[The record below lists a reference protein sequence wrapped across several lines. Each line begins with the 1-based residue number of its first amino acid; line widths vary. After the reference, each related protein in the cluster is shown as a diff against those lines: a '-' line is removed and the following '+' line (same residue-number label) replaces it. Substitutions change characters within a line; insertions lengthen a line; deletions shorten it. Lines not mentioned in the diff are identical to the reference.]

1 MGTVKIKKAMKTF
14 LCLFLILA
22 TAFARRGGGGSKP
35 SPSTA
40 APTTVT
46 TAAPT
51 EPPTETTTGSA
62 SEGLYGASIAA
73 LTSTSDVETSSN
85 CGDDATGY
93 YEEYVTGD
101 ARYVIVSGA
110 PAHDAEYDQAHVNP
124 NARCERW
131 QYVKLPLTWS
141 DSGKVTQQMGATGY
155 VTSGTTTFDARSSP
169 DGNLAAYYEWDSLD
183 PYYGHSDG
191 SKQYHYHAVPNGW
204 SSANDP
210 NACEQIG
217 YMHDG
222 GKLYGF
228 CGDVDSCYVQ
238 NSDGDATN
246 ESDYTYTND
255 ANCQLDECN
264 MYNLNGEMV
273 YVMTPSWPYV
283 PPCMKGTVSKAYGF
297 TP

>member
-1 MGTVKIKKAMKTF
+1 MGTVKIKKAMKTY

-22 TAFARRGGGGSKP
+22 TASARRGGGGGKP

-40 APTTVT
+40 APTE
-46 TAAPT
+46 APT
-51 EPPTETTTGSA
+51 
-62 SEGLYGASIAA
+62 
-73 LTSTSDVETSSN
+73 
-85 CGDDATGY
+85 
-93 YEEYVTGD
+93 
-101 ARYVIVSGA
+101 
-110 PAHDAEYDQAHVNP
+110 
-124 NARCERW
+124 
-131 QYVKLPLTWS
+131 
-141 DSGKVTQQMGATGY
+141 
-155 VTSGTTTFDARSSP
+155 
-169 DGNLAAYYEWDSLD
+169 AAYYEWDSLD
-183 PYYGHSDG
+183 PYFGHSDQ

-210 NACEQIG
+210 AACEHIG

-238 NSDGDATN
+238 TSSGDATN

>member
-14 LCLFLILA
+14 LCLFLLLA
-22 TAFARRGGGGSKP
+22 TASARRGGGGSKP

-51 EPPTETTTGSA
+51 EPPTETTTGSV

-93 YEEYVTGD
+93 YE
-101 ARYVIVSGA
+101 
-110 PAHDAEYDQAHVNP
+110 
-124 NARCERW
+124 
-131 QYVKLPLTWS
+131 
-141 DSGKVTQQMGATGY
+141 GY

-210 NACEQIG
+210 NACEHIG